1 MKHLLLFSFVN
12 LEDYMLPCF
21 TKQYFGIDCFGC
33 GIQRSV
39 AFILKG
45 EFIEAFKMYPAIY
58 TLLLFFGFLGVNMF
72 YNFSFA
78 SKVIRNLAIINGVII
93 TISLINKYIH

>member
-1 MKHLLLFSFVN
+1 LKHLILLSLVS

-33 GIQRSV
+33 GIQRSL

-45 EFIEAFKMYPAIY
+45 EFVAAFKMYPAIY
-58 TLLLFFGFLGVNMF
+58 TLILFFGFLGVNIF

-93 TISLINKYIH
+93 AISFINKYI